1 MGERYGGRVG
11 GVERREEGVG
21 EHGRKVGEDGAT
33 ASIVE
38 GRMRH
43 AAPRGNA
50 QALRTPDL
58 GLRTQA
64 ESGRSV

>member
-1 MGERYGGRVG
+1 MGERCGGRVG

-38 GRMRH
+38 GRMRR

-50 QALRTPDL
+50 QALRTSDL
-58 GLRTQA
+58 GPRTQA
-64 ESGRSV
+64 ESGQSV